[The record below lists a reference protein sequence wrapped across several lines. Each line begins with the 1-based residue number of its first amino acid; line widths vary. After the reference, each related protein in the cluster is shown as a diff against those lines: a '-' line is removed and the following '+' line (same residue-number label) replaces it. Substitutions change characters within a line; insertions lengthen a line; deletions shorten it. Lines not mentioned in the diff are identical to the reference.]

1 MIFWRLKSLFNNP
14 FLSLEV
20 LKHFYKCVKQT
31 KKGEAYE
38 NSKGAT
44 NVSNHVRYGYFGIF
58 CYSPNF
64 IFIKIDPN
72 QSCFHCFFYPNR
84 WLSILQIHRI
94 FLARSSKISYGKFRR
109 GNVSTWQRICQF
121 SSIILKICI
130 FSCIQSQH
138 FIAYYSKSITRNIA
152 SIANISRYA
161 TT

>member
-1 MIFWRLKSLFNNP
+1 MSVIHPSPINIILVQRSVQKVSKDRIHKWLQADVFQSKIHTSFMIFWRLKSLFNNP

-20 LKHFYKCVKQT
+20 LKHFYNCVKQT

-72 QSCFHCFFYPNR
+72 QSCFQCFFYPNR
-84 WLSILQIHRI
+84 WL
-94 FLARSSKISYGKFRR
+94 
-109 GNVSTWQRICQF
+109 
-121 SSIILKICI
+121 
-130 FSCIQSQH
+130 
-138 FIAYYSKSITRNIA
+138 
-152 SIANISRYA
+152 
-161 TT
+161 